1 MLSLTTTE
9 ECHVSGF
16 EIFLTWYLQ
25 LLVYSSSRE
34 NAGDPYRT
42 QHEDQIRSKTNPAK
56 EDRVGSRRE

>member
-25 LLVYSSSRE
+25 LLVYYSSSE

-42 QHEDQIRSKTNPAK
+42 QHEDQIRSKTN
-56 EDRVGSRRE
+56 